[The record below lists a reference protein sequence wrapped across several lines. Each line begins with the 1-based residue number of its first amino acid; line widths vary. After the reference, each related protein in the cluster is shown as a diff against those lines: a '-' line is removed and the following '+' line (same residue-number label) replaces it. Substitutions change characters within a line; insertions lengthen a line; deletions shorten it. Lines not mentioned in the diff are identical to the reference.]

1 MIISTSSHNLQL
13 TDDLCEYV
21 EDTLR
26 EAFAPIADHVASIDA
41 RLDASQ
47 GIRGRSPANAVVLRV
62 DVHNQRPFVAEAR
75 DENFYAAIRRGAAD
89 SARAVNRQLER
100 SRDVIGR
107 RQAGKYLAFDRYS
120 AANI

>member
-1 MIISTSSHNLQL
+1 MIISTSRHNLKL

-21 EDTLR
+21 VDKLR
-26 EAFAPIADHVASIDA
+26 EAFAQVADQVVSYDA
-41 RLDASQ
+41 RLHACL
-47 GIRGRSPANAVVLRV
+47 GISGRSPAKAVVLRV
-62 DVHNQRPFVAEAR
+62 DVQNKRPFVAEAR